1 MTTPLRGRGTN
12 QNPTGRFERLHYD
25 DDEAFVQ
32 ADDDAETASSRPRTE
47 FFRDHSRS
55 IIARNDSPD
64 VGFEASFNPYRG
76 CEHGCSYCFARPT
89 HEYLGLSAGLDF
101 ETKVFVKEDAPAL
114 LRAALTAPR
123 WNPTPLGLSGVTDP
137 YQPVERRTGLTR
149 RCLEVLS
156 GLRHPVIVVT
166 KNHLVTRDADLLAE
180 LAAHEAAAVFISI
193 TTLDPAL
200 ARVME
205 PRTSSPQRRL
215 EAIATLSCAGIPTG
229 VLAAPVVPALTDHE
243 LPRILAGAAEAG
255 ARFAGY
261 VVLRL
266 PHGVKSI
273 FEKWLE
279 SNYPDRKDRVLARVR
294 ALRGGKLYDS
304 SFGERLTGSGVF
316 AEQIAQMFRLAC
328 ARHGLNETRPRVSA
342 RAFRAGRAAGPQRDL
357 FDERGNA

>member
-1 MTTPLRGRGTN
+1 
-12 QNPTGRFERLHYD
+12 
-25 DDEAFVQ
+25 
-32 ADDDAETASSRPRTE
+32 
-47 FFRDHSRS
+47 
-55 IIARNDSPD
+55 
-64 VGFEASFNPYRG
+64 
-76 CEHGCSYCFARPT
+76 
-89 HEYLGLSAGLDF
+89 
-101 ETKVFVKEDAPAL
+101 

-123 WNPTPLGLSGVTDP
+123 WKPTPLGLSGVTDP

-166 KNHLVTRDADLLAE
+166 KNHLVTRDADL
-180 LAAHEAAAVFISI
+180 
-193 TTLDPAL
+193 P
-200 ARVME
+200 
-205 PRTSSPQRRL
+205 
-215 EAIATLSCAGIPTG
+215 GIPTG

-243 LPRILAGAAEAG
+243 LPRILVGAAEAG